1 MYHENSDISTTKIN
15 YDYNN
20 DNDNDNNYNNNYY
33 KYNNHMPYYI

>member
-1 MYHENSDISTTKIN
+1 MKNSDISTTKIN

-33 KYNNHMPYYI
+33 KYNNHMPSYYI

>member
-1 MYHENSDISTTKIN
+1 MKNSDISTTKIN

-20 DNDNDNNYNNNYY
+20 DNDNDNNFNNNYY